1 MNIIIVIYELLKMF
15 FIGIQ
20 KGIFINPNGK
30 KLSSYLESLGPI
42 FTKFGQLLSTRTD
55 VLDYETAKELESLTD
70 SCKPFNVS
78 QLKKIIEKELN
89 DKIENIFE
97 YFDDEPLAAA
107 SLAQVHSARLK
118 TGQDV
123 VIKVLRPN
131 IERKVKKNLRLLK
144 SAAKIFSYVYK
155 ESFRL
160 KPNEVVKDYESTI
173 LKELDL
179 KLEASNTNLTRKNF
193 LDSEELYIPEVY
205 WDLTTSNVM
214 VLEKIDG
221 IPCTDID
228 QIESYGIDKKTLAEN
243 GVMIFLNQVFR
254 DNFFHADMHPGNIFV
269 SKESPE
275 KPGYIAVDCAITG
288 SLSNDE
294 RYTLARMLQAVL
306 KQNYKSLANL
316 FINSGWVNANTNNI
330 ELENTLRACCEPIFE
345 KPLSEIE
352 FGKLL
357 LYLFQSTRQYGL
369 SLQTSLVL
377 LQKTLIHIEGMGR
390 QIYPDLDFWGIAE
403 PYLDNW
409 LAEQVSPIKLKNYI
423 IENKEDILIK
433 ASEIPSVVFEAIDEI
448 RSFSKNKNAS
458 NQRIIELENQLSK
471 QKYINRA
478 IAVAIIVYMGFGGIS
493 IWQLL
498 IILVVVLLIFG
509 SGKLKSI
516 GSDLGSS
523 IKGFKKAVKE
533 DTEEKEE

>member
-1 MNIIIVIYELLKMF
+1 MNFLIVIYELLRMSV
-15 FIGIQ
+15 IGIN
-20 KGIFINPNGK
+20 KGIFLNPNGK
-30 KLSSYLESLGPI
+30 KLAKYLESLGPI

-55 VLDYETAKELESLTD
+55 ILDFQTAKELESLTD
-70 SCKPFNVS
+70 SCKPFDVS
-78 QLKKIIEKELN
+78 KFKKIVESELGN
-89 DKIENIFE
+89 SIENIFDTFE
-97 YFDDEPLAAA
+97 ETPLAAA
-107 SLAQVHSARLK
+107 SLAQVHAAKLK
-118 TGQDV
+118 NGNEV

-131 IERKVKKNLRLLK
+131 IEKSVKKNLRLLK
-144 SAAKIFSYVYK
+144 AAARIFSYIYK
-155 ESFRL
+155 DSFRL
-160 KPNEVVKDYESTI
+160 KPNEVIRDYETTI

-193 LDSEELYIPEVY
+193 LDSSELYIPEVY
-205 WDLTTSNVM
+205 WDLTTSKVM

-221 IPCTDID
+221 IPCTDIK
-228 QIESYGIDKKTLAEN
+228 QIEDHGINKKALAEN

-269 SKESPE
+269 SKKNPSD
-275 KPGYIAVDCAITG
+275 PGYIAIDCAITG

-316 FINSGWVNANTNNI
+316 FITSGWVNANTNNI

-377 LQKTLIHIEGMGR
+377 LQKTLIHIGGMGR
-390 QIYPDLDFWGIAE
+390 QIYPELDFWGIAE

-409 LAEQVSPIKLKNYI
+409 LTEQFSPLKLKDYI
-423 IENKEDILIK
+423 VENKEDLLFK
-433 ASEIPSVVFEAIDEI
+433 ASEVPGIVYEALDEL
-448 RSFSKNKNAS
+448 RSYSKNKESNAKKIEELEVQLS
-458 NQRIIELENQLSK
+458 NQKYLIRVIGIVIISTM
-471 QKYINRA
+471 
-478 IAVAIIVYMGFGGIS
+478 AIIMIVS
-493 IWQLL
+493 
-498 IILVVVLLIFG
+498 
-509 SGKLKSI
+509 
-516 GSDLGSS
+516 
-523 IKGFKKAVKE
+523 
-533 DTEEKEE
+533 

>member
-1 MNIIIVIYELLKMF
+1 MNFLIVIYELLRMSV
-15 FIGIQ
+15 IGIN
-20 KGIFINPNGK
+20 KGIFLNPNGK
-30 KLSSYLESLGPI
+30 KLAKYLESLGPI

-55 VLDYETAKELESLTD
+55 ILDFQTAKELESLTD
-70 SCKPFNVS
+70 SCKPFDVS
-78 QLKKIIEKELN
+78 KFKKIVESELGN
-89 DKIENIFE
+89 SIENIFDTFE
-97 YFDDEPLAAA
+97 ETPLAAA
-107 SLAQVHSARLK
+107 SLAQVHAAKLK
-118 TGQDV
+118 NGNEV

-131 IERKVKKNLRLLK
+131 IEKSVKKNLRLLK
-144 SAAKIFSYVYK
+144 AAARIFSYIYK
-155 ESFRL
+155 DSFRL
-160 KPNEVVKDYESTI
+160 KPNEVIRDYETTI

-193 LDSEELYIPEVY
+193 LDSSELYIPEVY
-205 WDLTTSNVM
+205 WDLTTSKVM

-221 IPCTDID
+221 IPCTDIK
-228 QIESYGIDKKTLAEN
+228 QIEDHGINKKALAEN

-269 SKESPE
+269 SKKNPND
-275 KPGYIAVDCAITG
+275 PGYIAIDCAITG
-288 SLSNDE
+288 SLSNNE

-316 FINSGWVNANTNNI
+316 FITSGWVNADTNNI

-390 QIYPDLDFWGIAE
+390 QIYPELDFWGIAE

-409 LAEQVSPIKLKNYI
+409 LTEQFSPLKLKDYI
-423 IENKEDILIK
+423 VENKEDLLFK
-433 ASEIPSVVFEAIDEI
+433 ASEVPGIVYEALDEL
-448 RSFSKNKNAS
+448 RSYSKNKESNAKKIEELEVQLS
-458 NQRIIELENQLSK
+458 NQKYLIRVIGIVIISTM
-471 QKYINRA
+471 
-478 IAVAIIVYMGFGGIS
+478 AIIMIVS
-493 IWQLL
+493 
-498 IILVVVLLIFG
+498 
-509 SGKLKSI
+509 
-516 GSDLGSS
+516 
-523 IKGFKKAVKE
+523 
-533 DTEEKEE
+533 

>member
-1 MNIIIVIYELLKMF
+1 MSLIIVTFELLKMSL
-15 FIGIQ
+15 IGVQ
-20 KGIFINPNGK
+20 KGIFYKPNGK
-30 KLSSYLESLGPI
+30 KLAVYLESLGPI

-55 VLDYETAKELESLTD
+55 ILDFETAKELESLTD
-70 SCKPFNVS
+70 NCKPFNVATFR
-78 QLKKIIEKELN
+78 KIVESELG
-89 DKIENIFE
+89 DSIENIFDSFE
-97 YFDDEPLAAA
+97 DKPLAAA
-107 SLAQVHSARLK
+107 SLAQVHSAKLK
-118 TGQDV
+118 NGKEV

-131 IERKVKKNLRLLK
+131 IKKSVKKNLRLLK
-144 SAAKIFSYVYK
+144 AAARIFSYLYK
-155 ESFRL
+155 ESYRL
-160 KPNEVVKDYESTI
+160 KPNEVIRDYEKTI

-193 LDSEELYIPEVY
+193 LNSKELYIPEVY

-221 IPCTDID
+221 IPCTDIK
-228 QIESYGIDKKTLAEN
+228 QIEEFGINKKELAEN
-243 GVMIFLNQVFR
+243 GVMIFLKQVFR

-269 SKESPE
+269 SKENPDN
-275 KPGYIAVDCAITG
+275 PGYIAIDCAISG

-306 KQNYKSLANL
+306 KQNYKSLSNL
-316 FINSGWVNANTNNI
+316 FITSDWVDADTNNI

-390 QIYPDLDFWGIAE
+390 QIYPELDFWGIAE

-409 LAEQVSPIKLKNYI
+409 LTEQFSPLKLKDFI
-423 IENKEDILIK
+423 VENKEDLLFK
-433 ASEIPSVVFEAIDEI
+433 ASEVPGIVYEALDEL
-448 RSFSKNKNAS
+448 RGYSKNKKS
-458 NQRIIELENQLSK
+458 NDKKIEGLEIQISN
-471 QKYINRA
+471 QKYILRVIGIGIIIA
-478 IAVAIIVYMGFGGIS
+478 IAIMVM
-493 IWQLL
+493 
-498 IILVVVLLIFG
+498 VL
-509 SGKLKSI
+509 
-516 GSDLGSS
+516 
-523 IKGFKKAVKE
+523 
-533 DTEEKEE
+533 

>member
-1 MNIIIVIYELLKMF
+1 MNFLIVIYELLRMSV
-15 FIGIQ
+15 IGIN
-20 KGIFINPNGK
+20 KGIFLNPNGK
-30 KLSSYLESLGPI
+30 KLAKYLESLGPI

-55 VLDYETAKELESLTD
+55 ILDFQTAKELESLTD
-70 SCKPFNVS
+70 SCKPFDVS
-78 QLKKIIEKELN
+78 KFKKIVESELGN
-89 DKIENIFE
+89 SIENIFDTFE
-97 YFDDEPLAAA
+97 ETPLAAA
-107 SLAQVHSARLK
+107 SLAQVHAAKLK
-118 TGQDV
+118 NGNEV

-131 IERKVKKNLRLLK
+131 IEKSVKKNLRLLK
-144 SAAKIFSYVYK
+144 AAARIFSYIYK
-155 ESFRL
+155 DSFRL
-160 KPNEVVKDYESTI
+160 KPNEVIRDYETTI

-193 LDSEELYIPEVY
+193 LDSSELYIPEVY
-205 WDLTTSNVM
+205 WDLTTSKVM

-221 IPCTDID
+221 IPCTDIK
-228 QIESYGIDKKTLAEN
+228 QIEDHGINKKALAEN

-269 SKESPE
+269 SKKNPND
-275 KPGYIAVDCAITG
+275 PGYIAIDCAITG

-316 FINSGWVNANTNNI
+316 FITSGWVNADTNNI

-390 QIYPDLDFWGIAE
+390 QIYPELDFWGIAE

-409 LAEQVSPIKLKNYI
+409 LTEQFSPLKLKDYI
-423 IENKEDILIK
+423 VENKEDLLFK
-433 ASEIPSVVFEAIDEI
+433 ASEVPGIVYEALDEL
-448 RSFSKNKNAS
+448 RSYSKNKESNAKKIEELEVQLS
-458 NQRIIELENQLSK
+458 NQKYLIRVIGIVIISTM
-471 QKYINRA
+471 
-478 IAVAIIVYMGFGGIS
+478 AIIMRVS
-493 IWQLL
+493 
-498 IILVVVLLIFG
+498 
-509 SGKLKSI
+509 
-516 GSDLGSS
+516 
-523 IKGFKKAVKE
+523 
-533 DTEEKEE
+533 

>member
-155 ESFRL
+155 ESYRL

-269 SKESPE
+269 SKENPE

-345 KPLSEIE
+345 KPSL
-352 FGKLL
+352 KL
-357 LYLFQSTRQYGL
+357 
-369 SLQTSLVL
+369 
-377 LQKTLIHIEGMGR
+377 
-390 QIYPDLDFWGIAE
+390 
-403 PYLDNW
+403 N
-409 LAEQVSPIKLKNYI
+409 
-423 IENKEDILIK
+423 
-433 ASEIPSVVFEAIDEI
+433 
-448 RSFSKNKNAS
+448 
-458 NQRIIELENQLSK
+458 LENCFCI
-471 QKYINRA
+471 YFRA
-478 IAVAIIVYMGFGGIS
+478 QDNMGYHFRPH
-493 IWQLL
+493 L
-498 IILVVVLLIFG
+498 FF
-509 SGKLKSI
+509 
-516 GSDLGSS
+516 
-523 IKGFKKAVKE
+523 FKKL
-533 DTEEKEE
+533 

>member
-1 MNIIIVIYELLKMF
+1 MNFLIVIYELLRMSV
-15 FIGIQ
+15 IGIN
-20 KGIFINPNGK
+20 KGIFLNPNGK
-30 KLSSYLESLGPI
+30 KLAKYLESLGPI

-55 VLDYETAKELESLTD
+55 ILDFQTAKELESLTD
-70 SCKPFNVS
+70 SCKPFDVS
-78 QLKKIIEKELN
+78 KFKKIVESELGN
-89 DKIENIFE
+89 SIENIFDTFE
-97 YFDDEPLAAA
+97 ETPLAAA
-107 SLAQVHSARLK
+107 SLAQVHAAILK
-118 TGQDV
+118 NGNEV

-131 IERKVKKNLRLLK
+131 IEKSVKKNLRLLK
-144 SAAKIFSYVYK
+144 AAARIFSYIYK
-155 ESFRL
+155 DSFRL
-160 KPNEVVKDYESTI
+160 KPNEVIRDYETTI

-193 LDSEELYIPEVY
+193 LDSSELYIPEVY
-205 WDLTTSNVM
+205 WDLTTSKVM

-221 IPCTDID
+221 IPCTDIK
-228 QIESYGIDKKTLAEN
+228 QIEDHGINKKALAEN

-269 SKESPE
+269 SKKNPSN
-275 KPGYIAVDCAITG
+275 PGYIAIDCAITG

-316 FINSGWVNANTNNI
+316 FITSGWVNANTNNI

-390 QIYPDLDFWGIAE
+390 QIYPELDFWGIAE

-409 LAEQVSPIKLKNYI
+409 LTEQFSPLKLKDYI
-423 IENKEDILIK
+423 VENKEDLLFK
-433 ASEIPSVVFEAIDEI
+433 ASEVPGIVYEALDEL
-448 RSFSKNKNAS
+448 RSYSKNKESNAKKIEELEVQLS
-458 NQRIIELENQLSK
+458 NQKYLIRVIGIVIISTM
-471 QKYINRA
+471 
-478 IAVAIIVYMGFGGIS
+478 AIIMIVS
-493 IWQLL
+493 
-498 IILVVVLLIFG
+498 
-509 SGKLKSI
+509 
-516 GSDLGSS
+516 
-523 IKGFKKAVKE
+523 
-533 DTEEKEE
+533 

>member
-1 MNIIIVIYELLKMF
+1 MNFLIVIYELLRMSV
-15 FIGIQ
+15 IGIN
-20 KGIFINPNGK
+20 KGIFLNPNGK
-30 KLSSYLESLGPI
+30 KLAKYLESLGPI

-55 VLDYETAKELESLTD
+55 ILDFQTAKELESLTD
-70 SCKPFNVS
+70 SCKPFDVS
-78 QLKKIIEKELN
+78 KFKKIVESELGN
-89 DKIENIFE
+89 SIENIFDTFE
-97 YFDDEPLAAA
+97 ETPLAAA
-107 SLAQVHSARLK
+107 SLAQVHAAKLK
-118 TGQDV
+118 NGNEV

-131 IERKVKKNLRLLK
+131 IEKSVKKNLRLLK
-144 SAAKIFSYVYK
+144 AAARIFSYIYK
-155 ESFRL
+155 DSFRL
-160 KPNEVVKDYESTI
+160 KPNEVIRDYETTI

-193 LDSEELYIPEVY
+193 LDSSELYIPEVY
-205 WDLTTSNVM
+205 WDLTTSKVM

-221 IPCTDID
+221 IPCTDIK
-228 QIESYGIDKKTLAEN
+228 QIEDHGINKKALAEN

-269 SKESPE
+269 SKKSPSD
-275 KPGYIAVDCAITG
+275 PGYIAIDCAITG

-316 FINSGWVNANTNNI
+316 FITSGWVNADTNNI

-390 QIYPDLDFWGIAE
+390 QIYPELDFWGIAE

-409 LAEQVSPIKLKNYI
+409 LTEQFSPLKLKDYI
-423 IENKEDILIK
+423 VENKEDLLFK
-433 ASEIPSVVFEAIDEI
+433 ASEVPGIVYEALDEL
-448 RSFSKNKNAS
+448 RSYSKNKESNAKKIEELEVQLS
-458 NQRIIELENQLSK
+458 NQKYLIRVIGIVIISTM
-471 QKYINRA
+471 
-478 IAVAIIVYMGFGGIS
+478 AIIMIVS
-493 IWQLL
+493 
-498 IILVVVLLIFG
+498 
-509 SGKLKSI
+509 
-516 GSDLGSS
+516 
-523 IKGFKKAVKE
+523 
-533 DTEEKEE
+533 

>member
-1 MNIIIVIYELLKMF
+1 MSV
-15 FIGIQ
+15 IGI
-20 KGIFINPNGK
+20 KTGVFFNSNGK
-30 KLSSYLESLGPI
+30 KLANYLESLGPI

-55 VLDYETAKELESLTD
+55 VLDYKTAKELESLTD

-78 QLKKIIEKELN
+78 IFKKIVESEL
-89 DKIENIFE
+89 DDSIENIFLS
-97 YFDDEPLAAA
+97 FDDKPLAAA
-107 SLAQVHSARLK
+107 SLAQVHSAVLK
-118 TGQDV
+118 NGEEV

-131 IERKVKKNLRLLK
+131 IEKNVKKNLRLLK
-144 SAAKIFSYVYK
+144 AAARIFSYLYK
-155 ESFRL
+155 DSYRL
-160 KPNEVVKDYESTI
+160 KPNEVIRDYETTI

-193 LDSEELYIPEVY
+193 LNSKELYIPEVY

-214 VLEKIDG
+214 VLERIAG
-221 IPCTDID
+221 IPCTDIK
-228 QIESYGIDKKTLAEN
+228 QIEDHGIDKKKLAEN

-269 SKESPE
+269 SKKNPDD
-275 KPGYIAVDCAITG
+275 PGYIAIDCAITG

-294 RYTLARMLQAVL
+294 RYILARMLQSVL

-316 FINSGWVNANTNNI
+316 FISSGWVNSDTNNT

-390 QIYPDLDFWGIAE
+390 QIYPELDFWGIAE
-403 PYLDNW
+403 PYLDDW
-409 LAEQVSPIKLKNYI
+409 LTEQFSPLKLKDYI
-423 IENKEDILIK
+423 LENKEDLLFK
-433 ASEIPSVVFEAIDEI
+433 ASEVPVIVYEALDEL
-448 RSFSKNKNAS
+448 RSYSKTKKSNDEKISNLELQLS
-458 NQRIIELENQLSK
+458 NQKYLLRVIGIVIIVS
-471 QKYINRA
+471 
-478 IAVAIIVYMGFGGIS
+478 VAIMMIVS
-493 IWQLL
+493 
-498 IILVVVLLIFG
+498 
-509 SGKLKSI
+509 
-516 GSDLGSS
+516 
-523 IKGFKKAVKE
+523 
-533 DTEEKEE
+533 

>member
-1 MNIIIVIYELLKMF
+1 MNFIIVIFELFKMSV
-15 FIGIQ
+15 IGI
-20 KGIFINPNGK
+20 KTGVFFNSNGK
-30 KLSSYLESLGPI
+30 KLANYLESLGPI

-55 VLDYETAKELESLTD
+55 VLDYKTAKELESLTD

-78 QLKKIIEKELN
+78 IFKKIVESELG
-89 DKIENIFE
+89 DSIENIFLS
-97 YFDDEPLAAA
+97 FDNKPLAAA
-107 SLAQVHSARLK
+107 SLAQVHSAVLK
-118 TGQDV
+118 NGEEV

-131 IERKVKKNLRLLK
+131 IEKNVKKNLRLLK
-144 SAAKIFSYVYK
+144 AAARIFSYLYK
-155 ESFRL
+155 DSYRL
-160 KPNEVVKDYESTI
+160 KPNEVIRDYETTI

-193 LDSEELYIPEVY
+193 LNSKELYIPEVY

-214 VLEKIDG
+214 VLERIDG
-221 IPCTDID
+221 IPCTDIK
-228 QIESYGIDKKTLAEN
+228 QIEDHGIDKKKLAEN

-269 SKESPE
+269 SKKNPDD
-275 KPGYIAVDCAITG
+275 PGYIAIDCAITG

-294 RYTLARMLQAVL
+294 RYILARMLQSVL

-316 FINSGWVNANTNNI
+316 FISSGWVNSNTNNT

-390 QIYPDLDFWGIAE
+390 QIYPELDFWGIAE
-403 PYLDNW
+403 PYLDDW
-409 LAEQVSPIKLKNYI
+409 LTEQFSPLKLKDYI
-423 IENKEDILIK
+423 LENKEDLLFK
-433 ASEIPSVVFEAIDEI
+433 ASEVPVIVYEALDEL
-448 RSFSKNKNAS
+448 RSYSKTKKSNDEKISNLELQLS
-458 NQRIIELENQLSK
+458 NQKYLLRVIGIVIIVS
-471 QKYINRA
+471 
-478 IAVAIIVYMGFGGIS
+478 VAIMMIVS
-493 IWQLL
+493 
-498 IILVVVLLIFG
+498 
-509 SGKLKSI
+509 
-516 GSDLGSS
+516 
-523 IKGFKKAVKE
+523 
-533 DTEEKEE
+533 

>member
-1 MNIIIVIYELLKMF
+1 MNLIIVIFELFKMSV
-15 FIGIQ
+15 IGI
-20 KGIFINPNGK
+20 KTGVFFNSNGK
-30 KLSSYLESLGPI
+30 KLANYLESLGPI

-55 VLDYETAKELESLTD
+55 VLDYKTAKELESLTD

-78 QLKKIIEKELN
+78 IFKKIVESELG
-89 DKIENIFE
+89 DSIENIFLS
-97 YFDDEPLAAA
+97 FDDKPLAAA
-107 SLAQVHSARLK
+107 SLAQVHSAVLK
-118 TGQDV
+118 NGEEV

-131 IERKVKKNLRLLK
+131 IEKNVKKNLRLLK
-144 SAAKIFSYVYK
+144 AAARIFSYLYK
-155 ESFRL
+155 DSYRL
-160 KPNEVVKDYESTI
+160 KPNEVIRDYESTI

-193 LDSEELYIPEVY
+193 LNSKELYIPEVY

-214 VLEKIDG
+214 VLERING
-221 IPCTDID
+221 IPCTDIK
-228 QIESYGIDKKTLAEN
+228 QIEDHGIDKKKLAEN

-269 SKESPE
+269 SKKNPDD
-275 KPGYIAVDCAITG
+275 PGYIAIDCAITG

-294 RYTLARMLQAVL
+294 RYILARMLQSVL

-316 FINSGWVNANTNNI
+316 FISSGWVNSDTNNT

-390 QIYPDLDFWGIAE
+390 QIYPELDFWGIAE
-403 PYLDNW
+403 PYLDDW
-409 LAEQVSPIKLKNYI
+409 LTEQFSPLKLKDYI
-423 IENKEDILIK
+423 LENKEDLLFK
-433 ASEIPSVVFEAIDEI
+433 ASEVPVIVYEALDEL
-448 RSFSKNKNAS
+448 RSYSKTKKSNDEKISNLELQLS
-458 NQRIIELENQLSK
+458 NQKYLLRVIGIVIIVS
-471 QKYINRA
+471 
-478 IAVAIIVYMGFGGIS
+478 VAIMMIVS
-493 IWQLL
+493 
-498 IILVVVLLIFG
+498 
-509 SGKLKSI
+509 
-516 GSDLGSS
+516 
-523 IKGFKKAVKE
+523 
-533 DTEEKEE
+533 

>member
-1 MNIIIVIYELLKMF
+1 MSLIIVTFELLKMSL
-15 FIGIQ
+15 IGVQ
-20 KGIFINPNGK
+20 KGIFYKPNGK
-30 KLSSYLESLGPI
+30 KLAVYLESLGPI

-55 VLDYETAKELESLTD
+55 ILDFETAKELESLTD
-70 SCKPFNVS
+70 NCKPFNVATFR
-78 QLKKIIEKELN
+78 KIVESELG
-89 DKIENIFE
+89 DSIENIFDSFE
-97 YFDDEPLAAA
+97 DKPLAAA
-107 SLAQVHSARLK
+107 SLAQVHSAKLK
-118 TGQDV
+118 NGKEV

-131 IERKVKKNLRLLK
+131 IKKSVKKNLRLLK
-144 SAAKIFSYVYK
+144 AAARIFSYLYK
-155 ESFRL
+155 ESYRL
-160 KPNEVVKDYESTI
+160 KPNEVIRDYEKTI

-193 LDSEELYIPEVY
+193 LNSKELYIPEVY

-221 IPCTDID
+221 IPCTDIK
-228 QIESYGIDKKTLAEN
+228 QIEEFGINKKELAEN
-243 GVMIFLNQVFR
+243 GVMIFLKQVFR

-269 SKESPE
+269 SKENPDN
-275 KPGYIAVDCAITG
+275 PGYIAIDCAISG

-306 KQNYKSLANL
+306 KQNYKSLSNL
-316 FINSGWVNANTNNI
+316 FITSGWVDADTNNI

-390 QIYPDLDFWGIAE
+390 QIYPELDFWGIAE

-409 LAEQVSPIKLKNYI
+409 LTEQFSPLKLKDFI
-423 IENKEDILIK
+423 VENKDDLLFK
-433 ASEIPSVVFEAIDEI
+433 ASEVPGIVYEALDEL
-448 RSFSKNKNAS
+448 RGYSKSKKS
-458 NQRIIELENQLSK
+458 NDKKIESLEIQISN
-471 QKYINRA
+471 QKYILRV
-478 IAVAIIVYMGFGGIS
+478 IGIGIIIVIAIM
-493 IWQLL
+493 
-498 IILVVVLLIFG
+498 VMVL
-509 SGKLKSI
+509 
-516 GSDLGSS
+516 
-523 IKGFKKAVKE
+523 
-533 DTEEKEE
+533 

>member
-1 MNIIIVIYELLKMF
+1 MNFIIVIYELLKMSL
-15 FIGIQ
+15 IGIQ
-20 KGIFINPNGK
+20 KGIFYKPDGK
-30 KLSSYLESLGPI
+30 KLAIYLESLGPI

-55 VLDYETAKELESLTD
+55 ILDFDTAKELESLTD
-70 SCKPFNVS
+70 SCKPFDVITF
-78 QLKKIIEKELN
+78 KKIVESELG
-89 DKIENIFE
+89 DSIDNIFDS
-97 YFDDEPLAAA
+97 FDETPLAAA
-107 SLAQVHSARLK
+107 SLAQVHSAKLK
-118 TGQDV
+118 NGNEV

-131 IERKVKKNLRLLK
+131 IEKSVKKNLRLLK
-144 SAAKIFSYVYK
+144 AAAKIFSYIYK
-155 ESFRL
+155 ESYRL
-160 KPNEVVKDYESTI
+160 KPNEVINDYETTI
-173 LKELDL
+173 FKELDL

-193 LDSEELYIPEVY
+193 LDSVELYIPEVY

-228 QIESYGIDKKTLAEN
+228 QIEEHGINKKDLAEN

-269 SKESPE
+269 SKKNPE
-275 KPGYIAVDCAITG
+275 NAGYIAIDCAITG

-306 KQNYKSLANL
+306 KQNYKSLSQL
-316 FINSGWVNANTNNI
+316 FISSGWVNAETNEI

-369 SLQTSLVL
+369 SIQTSLVL

-390 QIYPDLDFWGIAE
+390 QIYPELDFWGLAE

-409 LAEQVSPIKLKNYI
+409 LTEQFNPVKLKDYI
-423 IENKEDILIK
+423 IENKEDLLFK
-433 ASEIPSVVFEAIDEI
+433 ASEVPGIVYEALDEL
-448 RSFSKNKNAS
+448 RSYSINKNS
-458 NQRIIELENQLSK
+458 NDKKIKELELQLSK
-471 QKYINRA
+471 QKYINRVIGIGIIFA
-478 IAVAIIVYMGFGGIS
+478 AAII
-493 IWQLL
+493 L
-498 IILVVVLLIFG
+498 IV
-509 SGKLKSI
+509 S
-516 GSDLGSS
+516 
-523 IKGFKKAVKE
+523 
-533 DTEEKEE
+533 

>member
-1 MNIIIVIYELLKMF
+1 MSVIGVKTGVF
-15 FIGIQ
+15 F
-20 KGIFINPNGK
+20 NSNGK
-30 KLSSYLESLGPI
+30 KLANYLESLGPI

-55 VLDYETAKELESLTD
+55 VLDYKTAKELESLTD

-78 QLKKIIEKELN
+78 IFKKIVESELG
-89 DKIENIFE
+89 DSIENIFRS
-97 YFDDEPLAAA
+97 FDDKPLAAA
-107 SLAQVHSARLK
+107 SLAQVHSAVLK
-118 TGQDV
+118 NGEEV

-131 IERKVKKNLRLLK
+131 IEKNVKKNLRLLK
-144 SAAKIFSYVYK
+144 AAARIFSYLYK
-155 ESFRL
+155 DSYRL
-160 KPNEVVKDYESTI
+160 KPNEVIRDYETTI

-193 LDSEELYIPEVY
+193 LNSKELYIPEVY

-214 VLEKIDG
+214 VLERIDG
-221 IPCTDID
+221 IPCTDIK
-228 QIESYGIDKKTLAEN
+228 QIEDHGIDKKKLAEN

-269 SKESPE
+269 SKKNPDD
-275 KPGYIAVDCAITG
+275 PGYIAIDCAITG

-294 RYTLARMLQAVL
+294 RYILARMLQSVL

-316 FINSGWVNANTNNI
+316 FISSGWVNSDTNNT

-390 QIYPDLDFWGIAE
+390 QIYPELDFWGIAD

-409 LAEQVSPIKLKNYI
+409 LTEQFSPLKLKDYI
-423 IENKEDILIK
+423 LENKEDLLFK
-433 ASEIPSVVFEAIDEI
+433 ASEVPAIVYEALDEL
-448 RSFSKNKNAS
+448 RSYSKTKKSNDEKISNLELQLS
-458 NQRIIELENQLSK
+458 NQKYLLRVIGVVIIVS
-471 QKYINRA
+471 
-478 IAVAIIVYMGFGGIS
+478 VAIMMIVS
-493 IWQLL
+493 
-498 IILVVVLLIFG
+498 
-509 SGKLKSI
+509 
-516 GSDLGSS
+516 
-523 IKGFKKAVKE
+523 
-533 DTEEKEE
+533 

>member
-1 MNIIIVIYELLKMF
+1 MSVIGVKTGVF
-15 FIGIQ
+15 F
-20 KGIFINPNGK
+20 NSNGK
-30 KLSSYLESLGPI
+30 KLANYLESLGPI

-55 VLDYETAKELESLTD
+55 VLDYKTAKELESLTD

-78 QLKKIIEKELN
+78 IFKKIVESELG
-89 DKIENIFE
+89 DSIENIFRS
-97 YFDDEPLAAA
+97 FDDKPLAAA
-107 SLAQVHSARLK
+107 SLAQVHSAVLK
-118 TGQDV
+118 NGEEV

-131 IERKVKKNLRLLK
+131 IEKNVKKNLRLLK
-144 SAAKIFSYVYK
+144 AAARIFSYLYK
-155 ESFRL
+155 DSYRL
-160 KPNEVVKDYESTI
+160 KPNEVIRDYETTI

-193 LDSEELYIPEVY
+193 LNSKELYIPEVY

-214 VLEKIDG
+214 VLERIDG
-221 IPCTDID
+221 IPCTDIK
-228 QIESYGIDKKTLAEN
+228 QIEDHGIDKKKLAEN

-269 SKESPE
+269 SKKNPDD
-275 KPGYIAVDCAITG
+275 PGYIAIDCAITG

-294 RYTLARMLQAVL
+294 RYILARMLQSVL

-316 FINSGWVNANTNNI
+316 FISSGWVNSDTNNT

-390 QIYPDLDFWGIAE
+390 QIYPELDFWGIAE

-409 LAEQVSPIKLKNYI
+409 LTEQFSPLKLKDYI
-423 IENKEDILIK
+423 LENKEDLLFK
-433 ASEIPSVVFEAIDEI
+433 ASEVPA
-448 RSFSKNKNAS
+448 
-458 NQRIIELENQLSK
+458 
-471 QKYINRA
+471 
-478 IAVAIIVYMGFGGIS
+478 IVYLSLIHIS
-493 IWQLL
+493 
-498 IILVVVLLIFG
+498 
-509 SGKLKSI
+509 
-516 GSDLGSS
+516 
-523 IKGFKKAVKE
+523 E
-533 DTEEKEE
+533 PTRPY

>member
-1 MNIIIVIYELLKMF
+1 MNLIIVIFELFKMSV
-15 FIGIQ
+15 IGI
-20 KGIFINPNGK
+20 KTGVFFNSNGK
-30 KLSSYLESLGPI
+30 KLANYLESLGPI

-55 VLDYETAKELESLTD
+55 VLDYKTAKELESLTD

-78 QLKKIIEKELN
+78 IFKKIVESELG
-89 DKIENIFE
+89 DSIENIFRS
-97 YFDDEPLAAA
+97 FDDKPLAAA
-107 SLAQVHSARLK
+107 SLAQVHSAVLK
-118 TGQDV
+118 NGEEV

-131 IERKVKKNLRLLK
+131 IEKNVKKNLRLLK
-144 SAAKIFSYVYK
+144 AAARIFSYLYK
-155 ESFRL
+155 DSYRL
-160 KPNEVVKDYESTI
+160 KPNEVIRDYETTI

-193 LDSEELYIPEVY
+193 LNSKELYIPEVY

-214 VLEKIDG
+214 VLERIDG
-221 IPCTDID
+221 IPCTDIK
-228 QIESYGIDKKTLAEN
+228 QIEDHGIDKKKLAEN

-269 SKESPE
+269 SKKNPDD
-275 KPGYIAVDCAITG
+275 PGYIAIDCAITG

-294 RYTLARMLQAVL
+294 RYILARMLQSVL

-316 FINSGWVNANTNNI
+316 FISSGWVNSDTNNT

-390 QIYPDLDFWGIAE
+390 QIYPELDFWGIAE

-409 LAEQVSPIKLKNYI
+409 LAEQFSPLKLKDYI
-423 IENKEDILIK
+423 LENKEDLLFK
-433 ASEIPSVVFEAIDEI
+433 ASEVPVIVYEALDEL
-448 RSFSKNKNAS
+448 RSYSKTKKSNDEKISNLELQLS
-458 NQRIIELENQLSK
+458 NQKYLLRVIGVVIIVS
-471 QKYINRA
+471 
-478 IAVAIIVYMGFGGIS
+478 VAIMMIVS
-493 IWQLL
+493 
-498 IILVVVLLIFG
+498 
-509 SGKLKSI
+509 
-516 GSDLGSS
+516 
-523 IKGFKKAVKE
+523 
-533 DTEEKEE
+533 

>member
-1 MNIIIVIYELLKMF
+1 MSLIIVTFELLKMSL
-15 FIGIQ
+15 IGVQ
-20 KGIFINPNGK
+20 KGIFYKPNGK
-30 KLSSYLESLGPI
+30 KLAVYLESLGPI

-55 VLDYETAKELESLTD
+55 ILDFETAKELESLTD
-70 SCKPFNVS
+70 NCKPFNVATFR
-78 QLKKIIEKELN
+78 KIVESELG
-89 DKIENIFE
+89 DSIENIFDSFE
-97 YFDDEPLAAA
+97 DKPLAAA
-107 SLAQVHSARLK
+107 SLAQVHSAKLK
-118 TGQDV
+118 NGKEV

-131 IERKVKKNLRLLK
+131 IKKSVKKNLRLLK
-144 SAAKIFSYVYK
+144 AAARIFSYLYK
-155 ESFRL
+155 ESYRL
-160 KPNEVVKDYESTI
+160 KPNEVIRDYEKTI

-193 LDSEELYIPEVY
+193 LNSKELYIPEVY

-221 IPCTDID
+221 IPCTDIK
-228 QIESYGIDKKTLAEN
+228 QIEEFGINKKELAEN
-243 GVMIFLNQVFR
+243 GVMIFLKQVFR

-269 SKESPE
+269 SKENPDN
-275 KPGYIAVDCAITG
+275 PGYIAIDCAISG

-306 KQNYKSLANL
+306 KQNYKSLSNL
-316 FINSGWVNANTNNI
+316 FITSGWVDADTNNI

-390 QIYPDLDFWGIAE
+390 QIYPELDFWGIAE

-409 LAEQVSPIKLKNYI
+409 LTEQFSPLKLKDFI
-423 IENKEDILIK
+423 VENKDDLLFK
-433 ASEIPSVVFEAIDEI
+433 ASEVPGIVYEALDEL
-448 RSFSKNKNAS
+448 RGYSKNKKS
-458 NQRIIELENQLSK
+458 NDKKIESLEIQISN
-471 QKYINRA
+471 QKYILRV
-478 IAVAIIVYMGFGGIS
+478 IGIGIIIVIAIMMM
-493 IWQLL
+493 
-498 IILVVVLLIFG
+498 VL
-509 SGKLKSI
+509 
-516 GSDLGSS
+516 
-523 IKGFKKAVKE
+523 
-533 DTEEKEE
+533 